1 MRNQHQ
7 QIVHIVHDV
16 PLVGG
21 RNLNPHILHLAYYG
35 NDGLVLLVFREFVL
49 QEKVGIAGLDGG
61 GKWQAVVFNGA
72 NDHSGVRHSSH
83 LEVLQVGWKIL
94 VVGKDQ
100 NQLLKEQLK
109 LLKEQLQQLSLRHY
123 VSTLLP

>member
-21 RNLNPHILHLAYYG
+21 GNLNPHILHLAYYG
-35 NDGLVLLVFREFVL
+35 NDGLVLLVFREFIL
-49 QEKVGIAGLDGG
+49 QEKVGIAILDGG
-61 GKWQAVVFNGA
+61 GKRQAVVFNGA
-72 NDHSGVRHSSH
+72 NNHSGVRHPSH
-83 LEVLQVGWKIL
+83 LEVLQVDWKVL
-94 VVGKDQ
+94 VMGKDQ
-100 NQLLKEQLK
+100 NQLLKEQPK
-109 LLKEQLQQLSLRHY
+109 LLKEQLQQLGLRHY